1 MLDIRL
7 IAVDLDGTLL
17 NSDKQLGPAD
27 EAALQR
33 AAERGIEIVPATG
46 RFYGGMPQVIRNLPY
61 IRYAVTVNGA
71 QVYDVKHGLSLA
83 KAEIPLERA
92 AAIMEYLDTLPVI
105 YDCYM
110 DDRGWMTGSMQRQAE
125 RYTSD
130 PHYVRMIRELRQPVH
145 NLRDYILGVGHD
157 VQKIQLFTTDR
168 ELRARLLKTLEERF
182 SGLAVSSSLADN
194 VEINSRDANK
204 GDALLRLADALGIP
218 AAATMA
224 FGDGLNDLSMI
235 KKAGVGVAVQNAHE
249 AVKAAA
255 DYITASCDDNGV
267 AAAIERLCL

>member
-1 MLDIRL
+1 MLDTRL

-110 DDRGWMTGSMQRQAE
+110 DDRGWMAGSMQRQAE

-157 VQKIQLFTTDR
+157 VQKIQLFTADR

-249 AVKAAA
+249 DVKAAA